1 MYFNIDDVRNKLKEN
16 FSAFVDEYEAEVEA
30 SYRKKVL
37 NLAPGEEAPKKGL
50 DQQEAEAFDGR
61 VSEYRHRAEA
71 IIEDAK
77 GQIRN
82 DVTAAPDASAAA
94 YFNMLSKRKYV
105 SPYEIQFAADVFGK
119 NFSCYSLL
127 QEIAEKN
134 DIYIQNHPVTDALRG
149 VQVCEE
155 CNRYYT
161 MATLEDPNH
170 THEVVE
176 QLYFTSVDGTFFGK
190 DLG

>member
-37 NLAPGEEAPKKGL
+37 NLAPGQEAPAKGL
-50 DQQEAEAFDGR
+50 DQLETEAFDKR
-61 VSEYRHRAEA
+61 ASE
-71 IIEDAK
+71 
-77 GQIRN
+77 IRS

-94 YFNMLSKRKYV
+94 YFNMLSKRQYV

-149 VQVCEE
+149 IQVCEE